1 MPYTQEELQNY
12 QWYQDRKEA
21 RKNEYNTY
29 LDEVQQDQV
38 DNETRNHIVDENG
51 VLLSFENI
59 DDDVRLNEPFKRAG
73 LDREDHNIVNPNQ
86 YPVYS
91 TGEKFNLTIDT
102 TIDELVNQPTS
113 LPTIRLANQPQDN
126 VLEPRLFQNVDDYNA
141 GINTVGFTTF
151 SKNGIHKFKLLK
163 EQLTLSDINVVN
175 GDIIAPNG
183 WNEVSVSTDEEK
195 IDNYLQVYYLEN
207 NVRRQFP
214 TQEILNSYVG
224 LLLSSYI
231 ELEIL
236 VVEREDLDS
245 IPLGSPMIYNAG

>member
-1 MPYTQEELQNY
+1 MPYTREELENY
-12 QWYQDRKEA
+12 QWYQNRKEA

-73 LDREDHNIVNPNQ
+73 LDREDHNIVKTNQ

-91 TGEKFNLTIDT
+91 SGEKFNLTIDT

-126 VLEPRLFQNVDDYNA
+126 VLEPRLFQNVDDD
-141 GINTVGFTTF
+141 GTIVTPTLLTP
-151 SKNGIHKFKLLK
+151 SRKTPDERTNGYTIDL
-163 EQLTLSDINVVN
+163 VN

-183 WNEVSVSTDEEK
+183 WNEVLVSTDEEK

-214 TQEILNSYVG
+214 TQEIFNSYVG
-224 LLLSSYI
+224 TLLSSYI

-245 IPLGSPMIYNAG
+245 IPLGSPMVYNAG

>member
-38 DNETRNHIVDENG
+38 DNETRNHIVDGNG
-51 VLLSFENI
+51 TLLSFENI

-126 VLEPRLFQNVDDYNA
+126 VLEPRLFQNVDED
-141 GINTVGFTTF
+141 GTIVTPTLLTP
-151 SKNGIHKFKLLK
+151 SRKTPDERTNGYTIDL
-163 EQLTLSDINVVN
+163 VN

-245 IPLGSPMIYNAG
+245 IPLGSPMVYNAG

>member
-1 MPYTQEELQNY
+1 MPYTREELENY
-12 QWYQDRKEA
+12 QWYQDRKKA
-21 RKNEYNTY
+21 RQDEYNLY
-29 LDEVQQDQV
+29 LDEVQQDQI
-38 DNETRNHIVDENG
+38 DNEIRNHIIDENG
-51 VLLSFENI
+51 TLLSFENI
-59 DDDVRLNEPFKRAG
+59 NDEVRLKEPFKRAG
-73 LDREDHNIVNPNQ
+73 LDREDQYIIKPNQ

-91 TGEKFNLTIDT
+91 SGEKFNLTIDT
-102 TIDELVNQPTS
+102 IIDELVNQPTS

-126 VLEPRLFQNVDDYNA
+126 VLEPRLFQNVDND
-141 GINTVGFTTF
+141 GTIVTPTLLTP
-151 SKNGIHKFKLLK
+151 SRKTPDERTNGYTIDL
-163 EQLTLSDINVVN
+163 VN

-183 WNEVSVSTDEEK
+183 WNEVLVSTDEEK

-224 LLLSSYI
+224 TLLSSYI

>member
-38 DNETRNHIVDENG
+38 DNETRNHIVDGNG
-51 VLLSFENI
+51 TLLSFENI

-126 VLEPRLFQNVDDYNA
+126 VLEPRLFQNVDDD
-141 GINTVGFTTF
+141 GTIVTPTLLTP
-151 SKNGIHKFKLLK
+151 SRKTPDERTNGYTIDL
-163 EQLTLSDINVVN
+163 VN

-183 WNEVSVSTDEEK
+183 WNEVSVNTDEEK

-214 TQEILNSYVG
+214 TQEIFNSYVG
-224 LLLSSYI
+224 TLLSSYI

-245 IPLGSPMIYNAG
+245 IPLGSPMVYNAG

>member
-126 VLEPRLFQNVDDYNA
+126 VLEPRLFQNVDED
-141 GINTVGFTTF
+141 GTIVTPTLLTP
-151 SKNGIHKFKLLK
+151 SRKTPDERTNGYTIDL
-163 EQLTLSDINVVN
+163 VN

>member
-38 DNETRNHIVDENG
+38 DNETRNHIVDGNG
-51 VLLSFENI
+51 TLLSFENI
-59 DDDVRLNEPFKRAG
+59 DDDVILNEPFKRAG

-126 VLEPRLFQNVDDYNA
+126 VLEPRLFQNVDED
-141 GINTVGFTTF
+141 GTIVTPTLLTP
-151 SKNGIHKFKLLK
+151 SRKTPDERTNGYTIDL
-163 EQLTLSDINVVN
+163 VN

>member
-1 MPYTQEELQNY
+1 MPYTREELENY
-12 QWYQDRKEA
+12 QWYQNRKEA

-73 LDREDHNIVNPNQ
+73 LDREDHNIIKPNQ

-91 TGEKFNLTIDT
+91 SGEKFNLTIDT

-126 VLEPRLFQNVDDYNA
+126 VLEPRLFQNVDDD
-141 GINTVGFTTF
+141 GTIVTPTLLTP
-151 SKNGIHKFKLLK
+151 SRKTPDERTNGYTIDL
-163 EQLTLSDINVVN
+163 VN

-183 WNEVSVSTDEEK
+183 WNEVLVSTDEEK

-214 TQEILNSYVG
+214 TQEIFNSYVG
-224 LLLSSYI
+224 TLLSSYI

-245 IPLGSPMIYNAG
+245 IPLGSPMVYNAG

>member
-29 LDEVQQDQV
+29 LDEVQQDQI
-38 DNETRNHIVDENG
+38 DNETRNHIVDGNG
-51 VLLSFENI
+51 TLLSFENI

-126 VLEPRLFQNVDDYNA
+126 ILEPRLFQNVDDD
-141 GINTVGFTTF
+141 GTIVTPTLLTP
-151 SKNGIHKFKLLK
+151 SRKTPDERTNGYTIDL
-163 EQLTLSDINVVN
+163 VN

-183 WNEVSVSTDEEK
+183 WNEVSVNTDEEK

-245 IPLGSPMIYNAG
+245 IPLGSPMVYNAG

>member
-38 DNETRNHIVDENG
+38 DNETRNHIVDGNG
-51 VLLSFENI
+51 TLLSFENI

-73 LDREDHNIVNPNQ
+73 LDREDHNIIKPNQ

-91 TGEKFNLTIDT
+91 SGEKFNLTIDT

-126 VLEPRLFQNVDDYNA
+126 VLEPRLFQNVDDD
-141 GINTVGFTTF
+141 GTITTPTLLTP
-151 SKNGIHKFKLLK
+151 SRKTPDERTNGHTIDL
-163 EQLTLSDINVVN
+163 VN

-183 WNEVSVSTDEEK
+183 LNEVSFSTDEEK

-207 NVRRQFP
+207 NVRRQFS

-224 LLLSSYI
+224 TLLSSYI

-245 IPLGSPMIYNAG
+245 IPLGSPMVYNAG

>member
-38 DNETRNHIVDENG
+38 DNETRNHIVDGNG
-51 VLLSFENI
+51 TLLSFENI

-126 VLEPRLFQNVDDYNA
+126 VLEPRLFQNVDED
-141 GINTVGFTTF
+141 GTIVTPTLLTP
-151 SKNGIHKFKLLK
+151 SRKTPDERTNGYTIDL
-163 EQLTLSDINVVN
+163 VN

-236 VVEREDLDS
+236 LVEREDLDS

>member
-38 DNETRNHIVDENG
+38 DNETRNHIVDGNG
-51 VLLSFENI
+51 TLLSFENI

-102 TIDELVNQPTS
+102 TIDELVNQRTS

-126 VLEPRLFQNVDDYNA
+126 VLEPRLFQNVDDD
-141 GINTVGFTTF
+141 GTIVTPTLLTP
-151 SKNGIHKFKLLK
+151 SRKTPDERTNGYTIDL
-163 EQLTLSDINVVN
+163 VN

>member
-1 MPYTQEELQNY
+1 MPYTREELENY
-12 QWYQDRKEA
+12 QWYQNRKEA

-59 DDDVRLNEPFKRAG
+59 DDEVRLKEPFKRAG
-73 LDREDHNIVNPNQ
+73 LDREDQYIIKPNQ

-91 TGEKFNLTIDT
+91 SGEKFNLTIDT
-102 TIDELVNQPTS
+102 RIDELVNQPTS

-126 VLEPRLFQNVDDYNA
+126 VLEPRLFQNVDND
-141 GINTVGFTTF
+141 GTIVTPTLLTP
-151 SKNGIHKFKLLK
+151 SRKTPDERTNGYTIDL
-163 EQLTLSDINVVN
+163 VN

-183 WNEVSVSTDEEK
+183 WNEVLVSTDEEK

-214 TQEILNSYVG
+214 TQEIFNSYVG
-224 LLLSSYI
+224 TLLSSYI

>member
-1 MPYTQEELQNY
+1 MPYTREELENY
-12 QWYQDRKEA
+12 QWYQNRKEA

-73 LDREDHNIVNPNQ
+73 LDREDHNIVKPNQ

-91 TGEKFNLTIDT
+91 SGEKFNLTIDT

-126 VLEPRLFQNVDDYNA
+126 ILEPRLFQNVDDD
-141 GINTVGFTTF
+141 GTIVTPTLLTP
-151 SKNGIHKFKLLK
+151 SRKTPDERTNGYTIDL
-163 EQLTLSDINVVN
+163 VN

-183 WNEVSVSTDEEK
+183 WNEVLVSTDEEK

-214 TQEILNSYVG
+214 TQEIFNSYVG
-224 LLLSSYI
+224 TLLSSYI

-245 IPLGSPMIYNAG
+245 IPLGSPMVYNAG

>member
-1 MPYTQEELQNY
+1 MPYTREELENY
-12 QWYQDRKEA
+12 QWYQDRLQA
-21 RKNEYNTY
+21 RKDSYDAY
-29 LDEVQQDQV
+29 LEEVQQDQV
-38 DNETRNHIVDENG
+38 DNETRNHIVDGNG
-51 VLLSFENI
+51 TLLSFENI

-126 VLEPRLFQNVDDYNA
+126 VLEPRLFQNVDED
-141 GINTVGFTTF
+141 GTIVTPTLLTP
-151 SKNGIHKFKLLK
+151 SRKTPDERTNGYTIDL
-163 EQLTLSDINVVN
+163 VN

>member
-1 MPYTQEELQNY
+1 MPYTREELENY
-12 QWYQDRKEA
+12 QWYQDRKKA
-21 RKNEYNTY
+21 RQDEYNLY
-29 LDEVQQDQV
+29 LDEVQQDQI
-38 DNETRNHIVDENG
+38 DNEIRNHIIDENG
-51 VLLSFENI
+51 TLLSFENI
-59 DDDVRLNEPFKRAG
+59 NDEVRLKEPFKRAG
-73 LDREDHNIVNPNQ
+73 LDREDQYIIKPNQ

-91 TGEKFNLTIDT
+91 SGEKFNLTIDT
-102 TIDELVNQPTS
+102 RIDELVNQPTS

-126 VLEPRLFQNVDDYNA
+126 VLEPRLFQNVDND
-141 GINTVGFTTF
+141 GTIVTPTLLTP
-151 SKNGIHKFKLLK
+151 SRKTPDERTNGYTIDL
-163 EQLTLSDINVVN
+163 VN

-183 WNEVSVSTDEEK
+183 WNEVLVSTDEEK

-224 LLLSSYI
+224 TLLSSYI

>member
-1 MPYTQEELQNY
+1 MPYTREELENY
-12 QWYQDRKEA
+12 QWYQDRKKA
-21 RKNEYNTY
+21 RQDEYNLY
-29 LDEVQQDQV
+29 LDEAQQDQI
-38 DNETRNHIVDENG
+38 DNEIRNHIIDENG
-51 VLLSFENI
+51 TLLSFENI
-59 DDDVRLNEPFKRAG
+59 NDEVRLKEPFKRAG
-73 LDREDHNIVNPNQ
+73 LDREDQYIIKPNQ

-91 TGEKFNLTIDT
+91 SGEKFNLTIDT
-102 TIDELVNQPTS
+102 IIDELVNQPTS

-126 VLEPRLFQNVDDYNA
+126 VLEPRLFQNVDND
-141 GINTVGFTTF
+141 GTIVTPTLLTP
-151 SKNGIHKFKLLK
+151 SRKTPDERTNGYTIDL
-163 EQLTLSDINVVN
+163 VN

-183 WNEVSVSTDEEK
+183 WNEVLVSTDEEK

-224 LLLSSYI
+224 TLLSSYI

>member
-38 DNETRNHIVDENG
+38 DNETRNHIVDGNG
-51 VLLSFENI
+51 TLLSFENI

-126 VLEPRLFQNVDDYNA
+126 VLEPRLFQNVDED
-141 GINTVGFTTF
+141 GTIVTPTLLTP
-151 SKNGIHKFKLLK
+151 SRKTPDERTNGYTIDL
-163 EQLTLSDINVVN
+163 VN
-175 GDIIAPNG
+175 GDIIAQNG

>member
-1 MPYTQEELQNY
+1 MPYTREELENY
-12 QWYQDRKEA
+12 QWYQNRKEA

-73 LDREDHNIVNPNQ
+73 LDREDHNIVKPNQ

-91 TGEKFNLTIDT
+91 SGEKFNLTIDT

-126 VLEPRLFQNVDDYNA
+126 VLEPRLFQNVDDD
-141 GINTVGFTTF
+141 GTIVTPTLLTP
-151 SKNGIHKFKLLK
+151 SRKTPDERTNGYTIDL
-163 EQLTLSDINVVN
+163 VN

-183 WNEVSVSTDEEK
+183 WNEVLVSTDEEK

-214 TQEILNSYVG
+214 TQEIFNSYVG
-224 LLLSSYI
+224 TLLSSYI

-245 IPLGSPMIYNAG
+245 IPLGSPMVYNAG

>member
-1 MPYTQEELQNY
+1 VPYTREELENY
-12 QWYQDRKEA
+12 QWYQDRKKA
-21 RKNEYNTY
+21 RQDEYNLY
-29 LDEVQQDQV
+29 LDEAQQDQI
-38 DNETRNHIVDENG
+38 DNEIRNHIIDENG
-51 VLLSFENI
+51 TLLSFENI
-59 DDDVRLNEPFKRAG
+59 NDEVRLKEPFKRAG
-73 LDREDHNIVNPNQ
+73 LDREDQYIIKPNQ

-91 TGEKFNLTIDT
+91 SGEKFNLTIDT
-102 TIDELVNQPTS
+102 RIDELVNQPTS

-126 VLEPRLFQNVDDYNA
+126 VLEPRLFQNVDND
-141 GINTVGFTTF
+141 GTIVTPTLLTP
-151 SKNGIHKFKLLK
+151 SRKTPDERTNGYTIDL
-163 EQLTLSDINVVN
+163 VN

-183 WNEVSVSTDEEK
+183 WNEVLVSTDEEK

-224 LLLSSYI
+224 TLLSSYI

>member
-1 MPYTQEELQNY
+1 VPYTREELENY
-12 QWYQDRKEA
+12 QWYQDRKKA
-21 RKNEYNTY
+21 RQDEYNLY
-29 LDEVQQDQV
+29 LDEAQQDQI
-38 DNETRNHIVDENG
+38 DNEIRNHIIDENG
-51 VLLSFENI
+51 TLLSFENI
-59 DDDVRLNEPFKRAG
+59 NDEVRLKEPFKRAG
-73 LDREDHNIVNPNQ
+73 LDREDQYIIKPNQ

-91 TGEKFNLTIDT
+91 SGEKFNLTIDT
-102 TIDELVNQPTS
+102 RIDELVNQPTS

-126 VLEPRLFQNVDDYNA
+126 VLEPRLFQNVDND
-141 GINTVGFTTF
+141 GTIVTPTLLTP
-151 SKNGIHKFKLLK
+151 SRKTPDERTNGYTIDL
-163 EQLTLSDINVVN
+163 VN

-183 WNEVSVSTDEEK
+183 WNEVLVSTDEEK

-214 TQEILNSYVG
+214 TQEILNSYVVT
-224 LLLSSYI
+224 LLSSYI

>member
-1 MPYTQEELQNY
+1 MPYTREELENY
-12 QWYQDRKEA
+12 QWYQDRKKA
-21 RKNEYNTY
+21 RQDEYNLY
-29 LDEVQQDQV
+29 LDEAQQDQI
-38 DNETRNHIVDENG
+38 DNEIRNHIIDENG
-51 VLLSFENI
+51 TLLSFENI
-59 DDDVRLNEPFKRAG
+59 NDEVRLKEPFKRAG
-73 LDREDHNIVNPNQ
+73 LDREDQNIIKPNQ

-91 TGEKFNLTIDT
+91 SGEKFNLTIDT
-102 TIDELVNQPTS
+102 RIDELVNQPTS

-126 VLEPRLFQNVDDYNA
+126 VLEPRLFQNVDDD
-141 GINTVGFTTF
+141 GTIVTPTLLTP
-151 SKNGIHKFKLLK
+151 SRKTPDERTNGYTIDL
-163 EQLTLSDINVVN
+163 VN

-183 WNEVSVSTDEEK
+183 WNEVLVSTDEEK

-224 LLLSSYI
+224 TLLSLYI

>member
-38 DNETRNHIVDENG
+38 DNETRNHIVDGNG
-51 VLLSFENI
+51 TLLSFENI

-126 VLEPRLFQNVDDYNA
+126 VLEPRLFQNVDED
-141 GINTVGFTTF
+141 GTIVTPTLLTP
-151 SKNGIHKFKLLK
+151 SRKTPDERTNGYTIDL
-163 EQLTLSDINVVN
+163 VN

-214 TQEILNSYVG
+214 TQEIFNSYVG
-224 LLLSSYI
+224 TLLSSYI

>member
-1 MPYTQEELQNY
+1 VPYTREELENY
-12 QWYQDRKEA
+12 QWYQDRKKA
-21 RKNEYNTY
+21 RQDEYNLY
-29 LDEVQQDQV
+29 LDEVQQDQI
-38 DNETRNHIVDENG
+38 DNEIRNHIIDENG
-51 VLLSFENI
+51 TLLTFENI
-59 DDDVRLNEPFKRAG
+59 NDEVRLKEPFKRAG
-73 LDREDHNIVNPNQ
+73 LDREDQYIIKPNQ

-91 TGEKFNLTIDT
+91 SGEKFNLTIDT
-102 TIDELVNQPTS
+102 RIDELVNQPTS

-126 VLEPRLFQNVDDYNA
+126 VLEPRLFQNVDND
-141 GINTVGFTTF
+141 GTIVTPTLLTP
-151 SKNGIHKFKLLK
+151 SRKTPDERTNGYTIDL
-163 EQLTLSDINVVN
+163 VN

-183 WNEVSVSTDEEK
+183 WNEVLVSTDEEK

-224 LLLSSYI
+224 TLLSSYI

>member
-1 MPYTQEELQNY
+1 MPYTREELENY
-12 QWYQDRKEA
+12 QWYQNRKEA

-73 LDREDHNIVNPNQ
+73 LDREDHNIIKPNQ

-91 TGEKFNLTIDT
+91 SGEKFNLTIDT

-126 VLEPRLFQNVDDYNA
+126 VLEPKLFQNVDDD
-141 GINTVGFTTF
+141 GTIVTPTLLTP
-151 SKNGIHKFKLLK
+151 SRKTPDERTNGYTIDL
-163 EQLTLSDINVVN
+163 VN

-183 WNEVSVSTDEEK
+183 WNEVLVSTDEEK

-214 TQEILNSYVG
+214 TQEIFNSYVG
-224 LLLSSYI
+224 TLLSSYI

-245 IPLGSPMIYNAG
+245 IPLGSPMVYNAG

>member
-1 MPYTQEELQNY
+1 M
-12 QWYQDRKEA
+12 
-21 RKNEYNTY
+21 
-29 LDEVQQDQV
+29 
-38 DNETRNHIVDENG
+38 
-51 VLLSFENI
+51 
-59 DDDVRLNEPFKRAG
+59 
-73 LDREDHNIVNPNQ
+73 
-86 YPVYS
+86 
-91 TGEKFNLTIDT
+91 
-102 TIDELVNQPTS
+102 VNQPTS

-126 VLEPRLFQNVDDYNA
+126 VLEPRLFQNVDDD
-141 GINTVGFTTF
+141 GTITTPTLLTP
-151 SKNGIHKFKLLK
+151 SRKTPDERTNGYTIDL
-163 EQLTLSDINVVN
+163 VN
-175 GDIIAPNG
+175 GDIMAPNG

>member
-38 DNETRNHIVDENG
+38 DNETRNHIVDGNG
-51 VLLSFENI
+51 TLLSFENI

-126 VLEPRLFQNVDDYNA
+126 VLEPRLFQNVDDD
-141 GINTVGFTTF
+141 GTIVTPTLLTP
-151 SKNGIHKFKLLK
+151 SRKTPDERTNGYTIDL
-163 EQLTLSDINVVN
+163 VN

-183 WNEVSVSTDEEK
+183 WNEITIDTSEDK
-195 IDNYLQVYYLEN
+195 IDNYLEVYYLEN

-245 IPLGSPMIYNAG
+245 IPLGSPMIYSAG

>member
-38 DNETRNHIVDENG
+38 DNETRNHIVDGNG
-51 VLLSFENI
+51 TLLSFENI

-126 VLEPRLFQNVDDYNA
+126 VLEPRLFQNVDDD
-141 GINTVGFTTF
+141 GTITTPTLLTP
-151 SKNGIHKFKLLK
+151 SRKTPDERTNGHTIDL
-163 EQLTLSDINVVN
+163 VN

-245 IPLGSPMIYNAG
+245 IPLGSPMVYNAG

>member
-1 MPYTQEELQNY
+1 MPYTREELENY
-12 QWYQDRKEA
+12 QWYQNRKEA

-73 LDREDHNIVNPNQ
+73 LDREDHNIIKPNQ

-91 TGEKFNLTIDT
+91 SGEKFNLTIDT

-113 LPTIRLANQPQDN
+113 LPTIRLANQPRDN
-126 VLEPRLFQNVDDYNA
+126 VLEPKLFQNVDDD
-141 GINTVGFTTF
+141 GTIVTPTLLTP
-151 SKNGIHKFKLLK
+151 SRKTPDERTNGYTIDL
-163 EQLTLSDINVVN
+163 VN

-183 WNEVSVSTDEEK
+183 WNEVLVSTDEEK

-214 TQEILNSYVG
+214 TQEIFNSYVG
-224 LLLSSYI
+224 TLLSSYI

-245 IPLGSPMIYNAG
+245 IPLGSPMVYNAG

>member
-1 MPYTQEELQNY
+1 MPYTREELENY
-12 QWYQDRKEA
+12 QWYQNRKEA

-126 VLEPRLFQNVDDYNA
+126 VLEPRLFQNVDED
-141 GINTVGFTTF
+141 GTIVTPTLLTP
-151 SKNGIHKFKLLK
+151 SRKTPDERTNGYTIDL
-163 EQLTLSDINVVN
+163 VN

>member
-38 DNETRNHIVDENG
+38 DNETRNHIVDGNG
-51 VLLSFENI
+51 TLLSFENI

-126 VLEPRLFQNVDDYNA
+126 VLEPRLFQNVDED
-141 GINTVGFTTF
+141 GTIVTPTLLTP
-151 SKNGIHKFKLLK
+151 SRKTPDERTNGYTIDL
-163 EQLTLSDINVVN
+163 VN

-214 TQEILNSYVG
+214 TQEIFNSYVG

-245 IPLGSPMIYNAG
+245 IPLGSPMVYNAG

>member
-1 MPYTQEELQNY
+1 MPYTREELENY
-12 QWYQDRKEA
+12 QWYQDRKKA
-21 RKNEYNTY
+21 RQDEYNLY
-29 LDEVQQDQV
+29 LDEVQQDQI
-38 DNETRNHIVDENG
+38 DNEIRNHIIDENG
-51 VLLSFENI
+51 TLLTFENI
-59 DDDVRLNEPFKRAG
+59 NDEVRLKEPFKRAG
-73 LDREDHNIVNPNQ
+73 LDREDQYIIKPNQ

-91 TGEKFNLTIDT
+91 SGEKFNLTIDT
-102 TIDELVNQPTS
+102 RIDELVNQPTS

-126 VLEPRLFQNVDDYNA
+126 VLEPRLFQNVDND
-141 GINTVGFTTF
+141 GTIVTPTLLTP
-151 SKNGIHKFKLLK
+151 SRKTPDERTNGYTIDL
-163 EQLTLSDINVVN
+163 VN

-183 WNEVSVSTDEEK
+183 WNEVLVSTDEEK

-224 LLLSSYI
+224 TLLSSYI

>member
-38 DNETRNHIVDENG
+38 DNETRNHIVDGNG
-51 VLLSFENI
+51 TLLSFENI

-126 VLEPRLFQNVDDYNA
+126 VLKPRLFQNVDED
-141 GINTVGFTTF
+141 GTIVTPTLLTP
-151 SKNGIHKFKLLK
+151 SRKTPDERTNGYTIDL
-163 EQLTLSDINVVN
+163 VN

>member
-1 MPYTQEELQNY
+1 MPYTREELENY
-12 QWYQDRKEA
+12 QWYQDRKKA
-21 RKNEYNTY
+21 RQDEYNLY
-29 LDEVQQDQV
+29 LDEAQQDQI
-38 DNETRNHIVDENG
+38 DNEIRNHIIDENG
-51 VLLSFENI
+51 TLLSFENI
-59 DDDVRLNEPFKRAG
+59 NDEVRLKEPFKRAG
-73 LDREDHNIVNPNQ
+73 LDREDQNIIKPNQ

-91 TGEKFNLTIDT
+91 SGEKFNLTIDT
-102 TIDELVNQPTS
+102 RIDELVNQPTS

-126 VLEPRLFQNVDDYNA
+126 VLEPRLFQNVDDD
-141 GINTVGFTTF
+141 GTIVTPTLLTP
-151 SKNGIHKFKLLK
+151 SRKTPDERTNGYTIDL
-163 EQLTLSDINVVN
+163 VN

-183 WNEVSVSTDEEK
+183 WNEVLVSTDEEK

-224 LLLSSYI
+224 TLLSPYI